1 MNGESLPGEGDELE
15 RLLEGGELA
24 GSPLSSLLGS
34 ARAGL
39 PSADGFTVVA
49 GSAGALDRDASAAEQ
64 ANDRA
69 GDGLRRAGGDALG
82 GDDKARRRKGVCQ
95 KGAEGRSPGREMPQ

>member
-49 GSAGALDRDASAAEQ
+49 GSAGAAALIGGAASLASGSGGSAA
-64 ANDRA
+64 AA
-69 GDGLRRAGGDALG
+69 GAGTMGAAGAGAGGVAG
-82 GDDKARRRKGVCQ
+82 
-95 KGAEGRSPGREMPQ
+95 